1 MMATFTET
9 FTHMRQDCDK
19 AREQRHQLVQD
30 NRERVQDNRER
41 VKNITLAGFHQDHA
55 EMARHL
61 RTELKDLSTDLSAG
75 GAIFRKESNP
85 RKHR

>member
-1 MMATFTET
+1 MAAFTEF
-9 FTHMRQDCDK
+9 FTHLRQDCDE
-19 AREQRHQLVQD
+19 ARGERRQLVQD
-30 NRERVQDNRER
+30 NREH
-41 VKNITLAGFHQDHA
+41 VKNMLAGFHQDHA

-61 RTELKDLSTDLSAG
+61 RTELKDFRTDLSTG